1 MKLSTV
7 NCSGNVKLT
16 SESMERQK
24 VFDTDP
30 DMILHRNSEEKTDK

>member
-1 MKLSTV
+1 MMKYVMKLSTA
-7 NCSGNVKLT
+7 NFSGNVKLT

-30 DMILHRNSEEKTDK
+30 DMHFTP